1 MLSITRK
8 IKNKA
13 FDIGFH
19 KVGIANPHTIYKDNA
34 VYNLQN
40 WLSLGYQADMAWMSN
55 PKRFD
60 ITQCMPDIKSVITV
74 ALNYYTPHK
83 HSNNINYGKVSR
95 YAWGKDYHKVLQQK
109 LKLFCKWLTNKNIKA
124 TCYVDTGPVQEKV
137 WAERSGIGWIA
148 KNGNV
153 ITKEFGSWV
162 FLGVIL
168 TNLNLISDT
177 PHAKHCGT
185 CRRCLDICPTKAI
198 VSPFVVDS
206 RRCIAYHTIE
216 NRSKNLP
223 KNIADNLNR
232 WVAGC
237 DLCQDIC
244 PWNKRFSQETNIQD
258 FYPYPGN
265 ISLNLKEILNFTEMQ
280 WQQKFSSSSLKRIK
294 AAAWQRN
301 ASANL

>member
-1 MLSITRK
+1 MLSTTRK

-13 FDIGFH
+13 FDIGFD
-19 KVGIANPHTIYKDNA
+19 KIGIANPHIIYEDNA
-34 VYNLQN
+34 IYNLQN
-40 WLSLGYQADMAWMSN
+40 WLSLGYQADMAWMNN

-60 ITQCMPDIKSVITV
+60 ITQCMPDIRSVITV

-95 YAWGKDYHKVLQQK
+95 YAWGKDYHKVLKQK
-109 LKLFCKWLTNKNIKA
+109 LKLFCKWLTKKNIK
-124 TCYVDTGPVQEKV
+124 TVCYVDTGPIQEKV

-148 KNGNV
+148 KNGNI

-162 FLGVIL
+162 FLGVVL
-168 TNLNLISDT
+168 TNLSLISDT
-177 PHAKHCGT
+177 PHVKHCGA
-185 CRRCLDICPTKAI
+185 CRRCIDICPTKAI

-216 NRSKNLP
+216 NKSENLP
-223 KNIADNLNR
+223 EYIVNNLNG

-237 DLCQDIC
+237 DLCQDVC
-244 PWNKRFSQETNIQD
+244 PWNQRFSQETNIQD

-265 ISLNLKEILNFTEMQ
+265 ISLHLEEISNLTEIQ

-294 AAAWQRN
+294 AKAWRRN
-301 ASANL
+301 ADANL